1 MDQPK
6 KSKTAAKPCK
16 SSEEVLERQRKC
28 LVDVV
33 NEARKNE
40 EKRVKKLDLVR
51 KEDKESL
58 KKRFDIE
65 RICDQEKVN
74 NLVNDYEQ
82 LKKNVSA
89 GNYPQMVQR
98 NTIPDPNK
106 KLNMTANRWIGL
118 ENHVDTIFH
127 RSIVGMF
134 DKHDSEFRKKMGGS
148 SKFNVAAEKQK
159 VYITTTTNN
168 NIYIY

>member
-1 MDQPK
+1 MDPPK
-6 KSKTAAKPCK
+6 KSKTASKPCR

-33 NEARKNE
+33 NEARNNE
-40 EKRVKKLDLVR
+40 ERRVKKLDLMR

-65 RICDQEKVN
+65 RMNDQEKVN

-82 LKKNVSA
+82 LKKNVNS
-89 GNYPQMVQR
+89 GNYPQMVKR
-98 NTIPDPNK
+98 STIPDPNK
-106 KLNMTANRWIGL
+106 KLNMKSNRWIGL
-118 ENHVDTIFH
+118 ENHIDTIFH

-134 DKHDSEFRKKMGGS
+134 DKHDSDFRKKMGGG
-148 SKFNVAAEKQK
+148 SKFNAAAEKQT
-159 VYITTTTNN
+159 VFIYYIILIIN
-168 NIYIY
+168 Y